1 MTTKTKFARSLIGGV
16 SLLMALVLLLGAL
29 ITAVGGTESAG
40 STIRLLEETLITNRN
55 QFFDNSVVYELPDTV
70 KDTDI
75 ISLILKTDEESLL
88 DAYEKS
94 GSKLSFTEY
103 VLTDEAAAVKAKIA
117 EENAALL
124 ALLDAA
130 AVKYGT
136 GVDYDTVL
144 SGLEIT
150 VQAADFKAVCTAL
163 GDRATTIVSEVY
175 NVAETQLVE
184 NKVNVYDTGIFNSSS
199 FAYDGTGMVVA
210 VLDTGLDYY
219 HTAFSL
225 GNFTADRSKLGLTF
239 AEVSAL
245 VGGTRA
251 NGMQS
256 GLTASDVYVSDKV
269 PFGFDY
275 ADGDSDVFPINSDHG
290 THVAGIIAGKDDTI
304 TGVAPNAQLV
314 IMKTFS
320 DVKQTALASWILAA
334 LEDCVVLGVDVIN
347 MSLGTGCGFSRP
359 TDREALSGVYD
370 RIKESGISLI
380 VAASNSY
387 NSTYGSEKNGN
398 LGLTSNPDSATVGSP
413 GTYAGAL
420 SIASIN
426 GVKTPYIL
434 YNNTIIYFQESNNR
448 VSDEKHFVDELLVA
462 GSNEIEIEYITI
474 PGAGRSAD
482 YTGIDVTNKIVLV
495 SRGSTTFEE
504 KANVAQQK
512 GAAGIIIYNNVSG
525 DIKMNVGDTTIPVCS
540 ISQDHG
546 ELLAA
551 AGTGKIKVSRSQT
564 SGPFMS
570 DFSSWG
576 PTPDLQLKPE
586 ITAHGGYILSSVPG
600 QDYDRI
606 SGTSMATPNV
616 SGLAALLRQYVKSNF
631 PDIADNNIAVTN
643 LVNQLMM
650 STADIILNKNGLPY
664 SVRKQGAGLANL
676 DSCALTPAYIITYNR
691 VTGEAMDKTKIELG
705 DDPQKTGKYTLK
717 FSIKNFGNSTLSY
730 DLSAIVMTEGVSDTK
745 THQGETT
752 VTEEGYILDGAVVKI
767 ESGSADGKTVTVAAG
782 ATADVTVTITLS
794 DADKAYLDASFEN
807 GMYVEGFLKLTAKSG
822 TTVNL
827 NVPYLGFYGDWTE
840 SPLFDLDYFETN
852 KDELDDAIDV
862 LDKTLPDAYASRP
875 VGGLSDDYVSFLGS
889 YYFEQAPGSTKI
901 AADRKY
907 ISLSNQADTVNSL
920 RFVWMGLLRNAAKI
934 EITITEDATGE
945 VVFSKIEDDVRKS
958 YGDGGTIYPANVEV
972 EFSAIEE
979 NLKNNTAY
987 TVKLQG
993 YVDYGNGGLETND
1006 NNVFEFPFRT
1016 DFSAPTVTGCDFYTE
1031 YDRAEKKT
1039 RLFARVAVYDN
1050 HYAMSMQMGYVGMA
1064 SDGSGYML
1072 NTFGEYMT
1080 PVYSE
1085 FNGTSYVTYEL
1096 TDYVDIIRSSTIN
1109 RNTFTVVCY
1118 DYALNQAAYEIP
1130 LPDDFADFYFEEAAE
1145 GLTLSPN
1152 QVYTLAPKV
1161 YPGGEWPELLE
1172 FSSLNPAVA
1181 TVVNNKLVAVAPG
1194 KARIA
1199 ARDPSRPDIEAATFM
1214 LTVLAEGEEG
1224 FVRYDKPVL
1233 DTFTITGYHT
1243 DKAFFMLSSPDREL
1257 GETGDER
1264 KFNNDA
1270 SCALTM
1276 YTSEAVT
1283 LRYRLDAYFPDAT
1296 EVTFESSNNKVAT
1309 VDENGSIVAVGEG
1322 FASISIRVL
1331 MDGKSTFYSKS
1342 VSIEVK
1348 DPYVTT
1354 GPSITH
1360 YYGNGGVV
1368 QIPASLAVTEI
1379 GQFAFS
1385 NFNYIPKEPWEIT
1398 EEEKDATKIWF
1409 IGEDTIEEVIVPEG
1423 VETIGPYAFAGLTSL
1438 KKITLPSTIVKV
1450 DYGAF
1455 YGCTALETVQGLE
1468 NAKFI
1473 NQHAFYNCDLRGT
1486 LTLKRTVAVADYA
1499 FFGNENL
1506 AGIALPENTQSVGAY
1521 AFAGCTSVSTLTMG
1535 AEKIKLGQYAF
1546 SGCAGLTEVTVN
1558 AAVVPTGTF
1567 SGCSKLA
1574 SVTFGR
1580 DVAVIGEY
1588 AFRGTKVER
1597 FTVDAAN
1604 TDLKLH
1610 TSGHYLTNGAGDML
1624 VLALPAFRGEL
1635 MLGSEIT
1642 AIGNGAFSGH
1652 NGITAITA
1660 PAVTRVGNYAFADAE
1675 RLATVNMPALN
1686 AIGEYGFCNTA
1697 VTAFVLKNGMSLGK
1711 YAFAGSKL
1719 TTVNVPDGFT
1729 VSEGAFCEC
1738 EELTTVIIGNGAT
1751 IGDYAFHMN
1760 RDEFWRVD
1768 NFKDENGV
1776 RHYYYVYLSNLK
1788 SLTVGS
1794 NVTIGDSAFFGA
1806 CALESVTLGD
1816 GAVIGDQA
1824 FYNAGAL
1831 RNIDLSKVVSVG
1843 NSAFSGDVLYLFANS
1858 GCTVPSVVDGNYV
1871 YRYYAPVFTS
1881 VDLSAATGI
1890 GEDAFAYCR
1899 ELTTVQLGAGIKE
1912 IPDRAFGGADK
1923 LSTINTENVEVIG
1936 DNAFSETALT
1946 EIDLSSAVSIG
1957 EYAFVY
1963 VEELA
1968 RVIFGEHAF
1977 TVGEGAFSYCKALA
1991 ETTNLALATQIA
2003 DYAFAY
2009 TALTEADL
2017 SGATHIGT
2025 NAFMKETVTDFT
2037 VKLGKGLVSIGDNPF
2052 AMCRLAPFSS
2062 VVVESFN
2069 GTDYEIPTHTYD
2081 ISDTVKVVDGSLYRV
2096 VPNGLVLITY
2106 AGDAESVQVAAGTV
2120 RIGAMAFAGADVV
2133 KVMLPY
2139 TVESIGHKA
2148 FFGCESLS
2156 MVSFASFDAPI
2167 LEEEYDYYYYV
2178 SGDNVPATGNYTF
2191 MDTDGITVLEK
2202 PGLGIVPYFMWN
2214 AADLATNIYYGAN
2227 FVDYI
2232 GHIEQN
2238 LVMVRPANGK
2248 NYESFIFGQYFN
2260 VVVDG
2265 ANAADDVTL
2274 AAIAAINKLPERVSL
2289 SDKALVQLARAAYD
2303 KVASLE
2309 QRALVTEYAKLTQA
2323 EKRIADLEYLQSEEQ
2338 PAPEEPPVDT
2348 PMEEE
2353 KLPTAVVV
2361 AIVLGVCFGL
2371 AAGAA
2376 AVFAFLYFKGGKGG
2390 PKTPSPCQVEK
2401 CPAAAAEEATSE
2413 APADPATESET
2424 NGEDPSDK
2432 A

>member
-1 MTTKTKFARSLIGGV
+1 MTTKKELARSLLGGV
-16 SLLMALVLLLGAL
+16 SLLLALVLLLGAL

-40 STIRLLEETLITNRN
+40 STIRLLEESLITNRN
-55 QFFDNSVVYELPDTV
+55 QFFDSSVVYELPDTV

-75 ISLILKTDEESLL
+75 ISLIIKTEEESLL

-103 VLTDEAAAVKAKIA
+103 VLTDEAAAVKAKISR
-117 EENAALL
+117 ENAALM
-124 ALLDAA
+124 ALLDTT
-130 AVKYGT
+130 AVEYGT

-144 SGLEIT
+144 SGFEIT
-150 VQAADFKAVCTAL
+150 VKAADFKTVCTAL

-175 NVAETQLVE
+175 HVAETQLVE

-225 GNFTADRSKLGLTF
+225 GNFKADRSKLGLTF

-420 SIASIN
+420 SVASIN

-448 VSDEKHFVDELLVA
+448 VSDEKHFVDELLADGV
-462 GSNEIEIEYITI
+462 NEMEIEFITI

-540 ISQDHG
+540 IAQDHG

-551 AGTGKIKVSRSQT
+551 AGTGKIKVSRNQT

-616 SGLAALLRQYVKSNF
+616 SGLTALLRQYVKSNF
-631 PDIADNNIAVTN
+631 PDIANDHVAVTN

-650 STADIILNKNGLPY
+650 STADIVLNKNGLPY

-676 DSCALTPAYIITYNR
+676 NSCALTPAYIITYNR
-691 VTGEAMDKTKIELG
+691 VTGDAMDKTKIELG
-705 DDPQKTGKYTLK
+705 DDPAKTGKYTLK
-717 FSIKNFGNSTLSY
+717 FTVKNFGNATLSY

-752 VTEEGYILDGAVVKI
+752 VTEEGYILSGATVKI
-767 ESGSADGKTVTVAAG
+767 ESGSADGKTVTVAPG
-782 ATADVTVTITLS
+782 STTDVTVTITLS

-840 SPLFDLDYFETN
+840 APLFDLDYFETN

-958 YGDGGTIYPANVEV
+958 YGDGGTIYPANVEI

-1006 NNVFEFPFRT
+1006 SNVFEFPFRT

-1096 TDYVDIIRSSTIN
+1096 TDYVDIIRNSTIN

-1199 ARDPSRPDIEAATFM
+1199 ARDPVSLKTTTFM
-1214 LTVLAEGEEG
+1214 LTVLAEGEAG

-1270 SCALTM
+1270 YCSLTM
-1276 YTSEAVT
+1276 YPSEAVT
-1283 LRYRLDAYFPDAT
+1283 LRYRLDAYFPNAT
-1296 EVTFESSNNKVAT
+1296 KVTFESSNNKVAT

-1368 QIPASLAVTEI
+1368 QIPTSLAVTEI

-1398 EEEKDATKIWF
+1398 EEEPDATKIWY

-1455 YGCTALETVQGLE
+1455 YGCTSLETVQGLE

-1486 LTLKRTVAVADYA
+1486 LSLKRTVAVADYA

-1558 AAVVPTGTF
+1558 AAVVPTGAF
-1567 SGCSKLA
+1567 NGCTKLE
-1574 SVTFGR
+1574 SVSFGR

-1604 TDLKLH
+1604 TNLKLH
-1610 TSGHYLTNGAGDML
+1610 TSGNYLTNGAGDTL

-1635 MLGSEIT
+1635 VLGGEIKV
-1642 AIGNGAFSGH
+1642 IENGAFSGH
-1652 NGITAITA
+1652 TGITAITA
-1660 PAVTRVGNYAFADAE
+1660 PAVTKIGNYAFADAE
-1675 RLATVNMPALN
+1675 RLATVNMPALTD
-1686 AIGEYGFCNTA
+1686 IGDYGFCNTA
-1697 VTAFVLKNGMSLGK
+1697 MTGFVLKNGMTLGK

-1738 EELTTVIIGNGAT
+1738 AELETVIIGNGAV
-1751 IGDYAFHMN
+1751 IGDYAFHLN

-1768 NFKDENGV
+1768 NFKDEDGV

-1788 SLTVGS
+1788 NLTVGRD
-1794 NVTIGDSAFFGA
+1794 VTIGDSAFFGA

-1831 RNIDLSKVVSVG
+1831 RDIDLSKVVSIG
-1843 NSAFSGDVLYLFANS
+1843 DSAFSGDVLYLFANS

-1881 VDLSAATGI
+1881 VDLSAATAI

-1899 ELTTVQLGAGIKE
+1899 ELTTVKLGAGIKE
-1912 IPDRAFGGADK
+1912 IPARAFGGADK
-1923 LSTINTENVEVIG
+1923 LSTINTQNVEIIG
-1936 DNAFSETALT
+1936 DNAFSETALV
-1946 EIDLSSAVSIG
+1946 EVDLSSATAIG

-1968 RVIFGEHAF
+1968 RVTFGNAPF
-1977 TVGEGAFSYCKALA
+1977 TVGEGAFSYCKDLSATA
-1991 ETTNLALATQIA
+1991 NLAYATEIA

-2009 TALTEADL
+2009 TALAEADL

-2025 NAFMKETVTDFT
+2025 NAFMMETVTDLA
-2037 VKLGKGLVSIGDNPF
+2037 VKLGNSLVSIGDNPF
-2052 AMCRLAPFSS
+2052 AMCRLVPFSS
-2062 VVVESFN
+2062 IVVESFN
-2069 GTDYEIPTHTYD
+2069 GTDYEVPTYTFD
-2081 ISDTVKVVDGSLYRV
+2081 ISETVKVVDGSLYRV

-2106 AGDAESVQVAAGTV
+2106 AGDAESAQVAAGTV

-2148 FFGCESLS
+2148 FFGCDSLS
-2156 MVSFASFDAPI
+2156 LVSFASYDAPI

-2178 SGDNVPATGNYTF
+2178 SGDNVPATGNYVF
-2191 MDTDGITVLEK
+2191 MDTDGVTVLEK

-2214 AADLATNIYYGAN
+2214 AADLATNVYYGAN

-2232 GHIEQN
+2232 GHMDQN
-2238 LVMVRPANGK
+2238 LVMVRPVNGK
-2248 NYESFIFGQYFN
+2248 NYDSFIFAQYFN
-2260 VVVDG
+2260 VVLDG
-2265 ANAADDVTL
+2265 ATAADDVTL

-2323 EKRIADLEYLQSEEQ
+2323 EKRITDLEYLQNEEP
-2338 PAPEEPPVDT
+2338 PAPEEPPVDET
-2348 PMEEE
+2348 PVETDAF
-2353 KLPTAVVV
+2353 PTSVVV
-2361 AIVLGVCFGL
+2361 AIVLG
-2371 AAGAA
+2371 AGIALIAIVA
-2376 AVFAFLYFKGGKGG
+2376 AVFESLHGKGSKDDPQG
-2390 PKTPSPCQVEK
+2390 PASPHSVETPTPGS
-2401 CPAAAAEEATSE
+2401 AEEAVTE
-2413 APADPATESET
+2413 DTVAPAEPAEADGDDS
-2424 NGEDPSDK
+2424 SDK